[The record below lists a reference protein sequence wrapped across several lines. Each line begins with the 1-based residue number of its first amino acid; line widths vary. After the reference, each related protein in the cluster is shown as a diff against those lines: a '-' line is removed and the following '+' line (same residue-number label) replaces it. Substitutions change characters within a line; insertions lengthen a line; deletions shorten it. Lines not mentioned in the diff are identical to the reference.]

1 MTKQELLSTPAF
13 KNARDDAFI
22 YFVAWFDGGPWIRYF
37 TVPKKDDQTRDCIR
51 FRGSSEPLISKIR
64 LLVNLSFRHSRGDK
78 VLTFQYP
85 NGWHKTGECS
95 VDIDSSGNIA
105 ITEKIKEEDYAR

>member
-1 MTKQELLSTPAF
+1 MTKHELLSNSVF
-13 KNARDDAFI
+13 QKARDDAII
-22 YFVAWFDGGPWIRYF
+22 YLVAWFDGGPWIRYV
-37 TVPKKDDQTRDCIR
+37 TVPKKNQTRDCIR
-51 FRGSSEPLISKIR
+51 FRSFEPLISKKR

-95 VDIDSSGNIA
+95 VDIDSDGNIV
-105 ITEKIKEEDYAR
+105 IREKIKEEDYAE

>member
-1 MTKQELLSTPAF
+1 MTKHELLSNSVF
-13 KNARDDAFI
+13 QKARDDAFI
-22 YFVAWFDGGPWIRYF
+22 YFVAWFDGGPWIRYV
-37 TVPKKDDQTRDCIR
+37 TVPKKNQTRDCIR
-51 FRGSSEPLISKIR
+51 FRSSEPLISKKR

-85 NGWHKTGECS
+85 NGWHRTGECS
-95 VDIDSSGNIA
+95 VDIDSDGNIA